1 MPRSGPCSTKTSA
14 SMILLDTHALVWLT
28 EGEERLGPDAQALI
42 ASRHPVHYS
51 AVSILELSIKSL
63 QGKLRMPD
71 GLCVILDE
79 VGLRQLPWIGE
90 HADALREFPEL
101 ARHDPFDRAL
111 MAQAAAEHLMFLTPD
126 RRLLALDRPWIV
138 DAAL

>member
-1 MPRSGPCSTKTSA
+1 MPRSGPCSTRTLG
-14 SMILLDTHALVWLT
+14 SMILLDTHVLIWALR
-28 EGEERLGPDAQALI
+28 GEERLGPRATEFI
-42 ASRHPVHYS
+42 ASRHPAHYS
-51 AVSILELSIKSL
+51 AISVMEMTIKVMRDRL
-63 QGKLRMPD
+63 AIPLTVND
-71 GLCVILDE
+71 VLDE

-111 MAQAAAEHLMFLTPD
+111 VAQAAAEHLMFLTAD